1 MAPGP
6 VCVAR
11 GTSPESQSRHCPQER
26 CLGPSP
32 WGPAEGRVALVDG
45 KQSRAKG
52 AEEMQETK
60 SRWTELPAGRLHRV
74 GAPSTPASS
83 FQSAAPLECLV
94 PSCLH
99 SASSLLRENPRRLL
113 GPIAGQRW
121 RGQSGRE
128 GTFPGLN

>member
-11 GTSPESQSRHCPQER
+11 GTSPESQSLHCPQER

-74 GAPSTPASS
+74 GAASS
-83 FQSAAPLECLV
+83 FQSAV

-99 SASSLLRENPRRLL
+99 SASLLLRENPRRLL